1 MEWQYWFFN
10 GIRSIDALIYLV
22 CAVISGTRLSR
33 SPAGVF
39 GSIGFGL
46 LFLSSMSSNI
56 FRFMSA
62 QGPGRG
68 VMTVIAMGLQLLG
81 FLGLLCLLAMLL
93 TIKINKKADASQSP
107 TNTNPSG

>member
-22 CAVISGTRLSR
+22 CAVICGTRLSR

-46 LFLSSMSSNI
+46 LFLSAMSSNVI
-56 FRFMSA
+56 RFMLMRTHGFYA
-62 QGPGRG
+62 INPIA
-68 VMTVIAMGLQLLG
+68 TVLHLLG
-81 FLGLLCLLAMLL
+81 FLGLLCLIAMLL
-93 TIKINKKADASQSP
+93 TIKVNKKTDAVDHPSQDH
-107 TNTNPSG
+107 